1 MNEVEIPIKVS
12 GLGAIKAE
20 LRALKGEIANA
31 TDPAD
36 IARLSQAA
44 GELSD
49 KIKDANESVAVFS
62 TGSKFEQVSNGLGGI
77 KDSLMSLDFEEAAS
91 KAKTFSTVMKG
102 VDPKVITAG
111 MGALTKTVTTLG
123 STFLKMGAQ
132 LLVNP
137 IFLLVAVIVAI
148 VVAVVLVMK
157 KFGLLQVVIDALML
171 PLNMLI
177 KGFEMLTDWMG
188 LTDNAGEERGKNELE
203 RIDKEIEAT
212 EKRST
217 AQADAHGK
225 EMSAFDRK
233 IALAKAE
240 GKNTYELQK
249 AKIKASIAYQTQQIA
264 ESMLTV
270 KKMKLDIASLATL
283 NISEEDRKKK
293 TDAANAAMEKA
304 NKVISDMG
312 EARKNSFNELKIL
325 DLDELKKQKEKVD
338 AGKKETKGNK
348 NNLKEKLDDLKA
360 YNADKEK
367 LEAMTIKSTL
377 DLMANG
383 MEKEKAIREQA
394 FVDYQKTFIDE
405 RLKKEIDGLDKQ
417 FLAKK
422 LTEDQYNA
430 KLAELRLTAT
440 SKLSA
445 EELLILKNAETLKN
459 TEIEAIK
466 ATNAQN
472 LINGDAMIAD
482 AKFNAMA
489 EGFEKEQL
497 AQAAQYNKLRADAL
511 ANTTLTAEQKAALI
525 AIYDEQE
532 KAQNEAQLAERVKAQ
547 QDLFLSM
554 QDEVTKQKEAENA
567 QYLLDIETA
576 NGNYETLEALAKAH
590 ADRLANIDIEASN
603 AKVAEAQKE
612 RDAKLGFAKDTVDGL
627 TNLGGML
634 IKDQKKLEKFNKA
647 SALVQI
653 GIDTAKAISALV
665 AASNTNPLNGVTA
678 GAAGI
683 AQFAAGIIQIAT
695 NVAKAKQI
703 LSSPGATP
711 SGGGGGGGDAGGG
724 GGGGGT
730 SAATA
735 LPQAAQLF
743 GSANTGG
750 SMSAGGSSSESGNMT
765 VTAIVSETQVTST
778 QQKINRINKSAE
790 L

>member
-1 MNEVEIPIKVS
+1 
-12 GLGAIKAE
+12 
-20 LRALKGEIANA
+20 
-31 TDPAD
+31 
-36 IARLSQAA
+36 
-44 GELSD
+44 
-49 KIKDANESVAVFS
+49 
-62 TGSKFEQVSNGLGGI
+62 
-77 KDSLMSLDFEEAAS
+77 
-91 KAKTFSTVMKG
+91 
-102 VDPKVITAG
+102 
-111 MGALTKTVTTLG
+111 
-123 STFLKMGAQ
+123 
-132 LLVNP
+132 
-137 IFLLVAVIVAI
+137 
-148 VVAVVLVMK
+148 
-157 KFGLLQVVIDALML
+157 
-171 PLNMLI
+171 
-177 KGFEMLTDWMG
+177 
-188 LTDNAGEERGKNELE
+188 
-203 RIDKEIEAT
+203 
-212 EKRST
+212 
-217 AQADAHGK
+217 
-225 EMSAFDRK
+225 MSAFDRK

-270 KKMKLDIASLATL
+270 KKMKLDIAALATL

-293 TDAANAAMEKA
+293 TEEANKAMEKA

-312 EARKNSFNELKIL
+312 EARRNSFNEMKIL

-383 MEKEKAIREQA
+383 MEKEKAVREQA

-405 RLKKEIDGLDKQ
+405 RLKKEIEGLDKQ

-445 EELLILKNAETLKN
+445 EELLILKNAEELKDK
-459 TEIEAIK
+459 ELKAIK
-466 ATNAQN
+466 DTYAQN
-472 LINGDAMIAD
+472 LINGDQMIAD
-482 AKFNAMA
+482 AKFNAMK
-489 EGFEKEQL
+489 EGFEKEQI
-497 AQAAQYNKLRADAL
+497 AQAQGYEKLRADAL
-511 ANTTLTAEQKAALI
+511 ANTTLTEEQKKALI
-525 AIYDEQE
+525 AVYDEQE
-532 KAQNEAQLAERVKAQ
+532 KAQIATQLAEKKKTQ
-547 QDLFLSM
+547 EDLLLTL
-554 QDEVTKQKEAENA
+554 QDEATQKREAEQA
-567 QYLLDIETA
+567 QFALDVEAA
-576 NGNYETLEALAKAH
+576 NGNYETLELLKKAH
-590 ADRLANIDIEASN
+590 EDKLLNIETEANN
-603 AKVAEAQKE
+603 AKVAEAAKE
-612 RDAKLGFAKDTVDGL
+612 RDAKLSLAKDTVDGL

-647 SALVQI
+647 SALIQI

-683 AQFAAGIIQIAT
+683 AQFASGIIQIAT

-711 SGGGGGGGDAGGG
+711 SGGSGGGGDAGGG
-724 GGGGGT
+724 GGGT
-730 SAATA
+730 AAATA

-750 SMSAGGSSSESGNMT
+750 TMSAGGSSSESGNMT

>member
-20 LRALKGEIANA
+20 LKALKGEIANA

-49 KIKDANESVAVFS
+49 KIKDANESVAVFA

-91 KAKTFSTVMKG
+91 KAKTFSTAMKG
-102 VDPKVITAG
+102 VDPKMITAG

-123 STFLKMGAQ
+123 STFLKLGAQ
-132 LLVNP
+132 LLINP

-148 VVAVVLVMK
+148 VVAIVLVMK
-157 KFGLLQVVIDALML
+157 KFGMLQVVIDALML
-171 PLNMLI
+171 PLNLLI

-188 LTDNAGEERGKNELE
+188 LTDNAGEEMGKNELE
-203 RIDKEIEAT
+203 RIDEQIAAN
-212 EKRST
+212 EKKS
-217 AQADAHGK
+217 QILGDANKK
-225 EMSAFDRK
+225 EMGDYDRK

-240 GKNTYELQK
+240 GKDTYELSR
-249 AKIKASIAYQTQQIA
+249 AKIRASIAYQTEQIKTA
-264 ESMLTV
+264 MLTV
-270 KKMKLDIASLATL
+270 KQMKLNIAELATL
-283 NISEEDRKKK
+283 NISEEDRKKAL
-293 TDAANAAMEKA
+293 DASTKAMNDA
-304 NKVISDMG
+304 NKTINEMG
-312 EARKNSFNELKIL
+312 EARRNSLNEYKIL
-325 DLDELKKQKEKVD
+325 EIEQQKRDAEKPKNEKKGT
-338 AGKKETKGNK
+338 AGTKNT
-348 NNLKEKLDDLKA
+348 LKERLDDIKA
-360 YNADKEK
+360 HNADKLK
-367 LEAMTIKSTL
+367 LEDETTKGLLAL
-377 DLMANG
+377 LENG
-383 MEKEKAIREQA
+383 IDKDIAIRNQA
-394 FVDYQKTFIDE
+394 FADYQKTFIDE
-405 RLKKEIDGLDKQ
+405 RLKKEIEGLDKQ

-440 SKLSA
+440 TKLSA
-445 EELLILKNAETLKN
+445 DELVILANAEALKNK
-459 TEIEAIK
+459 EIQAIK
-466 ATNAQN
+466 DTYAQN
-472 LINGDAMIAD
+472 LINGDLMIAD

-497 AQAAQYNKLRADAL
+497 AQAEGYNKLRADAL
-511 ANTTLTAEQKAALI
+511 ANITLTAEQKAELV

-532 KAQNEAQLAERVKAQ
+532 RAQKAAQEAERVKAQ
-547 QDLFLSM
+547 QDLLLSM
-554 QDEVTKQKEAENA
+554 QDEVTKQKAAEEA

-647 SALVQI
+647 SALIQI

-665 AASNTNPLNGVTA
+665 AAANTNPMNAVTA
-678 GAAGI
+678 GGAGI

-711 SGGGGGGGDAGGG
+711 SAGGGGGDAGGG
-724 GGGGGT
+724 GGGT
-730 SAATA
+730 AAATA

-750 SMSAGGSSSESGNMT
+750 TMSAGGGSSSSSMT
-765 VTAIVSETQVTST
+765 VTAVVSETQVTST

>member
-20 LRALKGEIANA
+20 LKALKGEIANA

-44 GELSD
+44 GQLSD
-49 KIKDANESVAVFS
+49 QIKDANEAVAVFA

-77 KDSLMSLDFEEAAS
+77 KESLMSLDFEEAAAKS
-91 KAKTFSTVMKG
+91 KTFATALGSVN
-102 VDPKVITAG
+102 PKELAAG
-111 MGALTKTVTTLG
+111 MGNLTKTVTTMGGAFMKL
-123 STFLKMGAQ
+123 GAQ
-132 LLVNP
+132 ILMNP
-137 IFLLVAVIVAI
+137 IFLLVAVITAI
-148 VVAVVLVMK
+148 VAAVALVLN
-157 KFGLLQVVIDALML
+157 KFGLLKGVLDALMM
-171 PLNMLI
+171 PVNALI
-177 KGFEMLTDWMG
+177 AGFEMLTDWMG
-188 LTDNAGEERGKNELE
+188 LTDNAGEERAQNEMA
-203 RIDKEIEAT
+203 RMDAEAAAG
-212 EKRST
+212 EARMKRLDEANKS
-217 AQADAHGK
+217 
-225 EMSAFDRK
+225 EMGDYDRK

-240 GKNTYELQK
+240 GKSTVELQR
-249 AKIKASIAYQTQQIA
+249 AKIKASIAYQTAVIA
-264 ESMLTV
+264 ENRL
-270 KKMKLDIASLATL
+270 KLQTIYLNLQELQTL
-283 NISEEDRKKK
+283 NIDDEEKRKRQLAGNK
-293 TDAANAAMEKA
+293 AMAEA
-304 NKVISDMG
+304 RALITSMG

-325 DLDELKKQKEKVD
+325 DLNEIKAQEEKVK
-338 AGKKETKGNK
+338 AGRKGTGANK
-348 NNLKEKLDDLKA
+348 NNLKEQLDDIKA
-360 YNADKEK
+360 FNADKEK

-405 RLKKEIDGLDKQ
+405 RLKKEIEGLDKQ

-440 SKLSA
+440 TKLSA

-459 TEIEAIK
+459 TELEAIK
-466 ATNAQN
+466 TTYAQN

-482 AKFNAMA
+482 AKFAAMA

-497 AQAAQYNKLRADAL
+497 AQAAQYEKLRADAL
-511 ANTTLTAEQKAALI
+511 ANTTLTEEQKKALI
-525 AIYDEQE
+525 AVYDEQE
-532 KAQNEAQLAERVKAQ
+532 KAQIATQLAEKKKTQ
-547 QDLFLSM
+547 EDLLLSL
-554 QDEVTKQKEAENA
+554 QDEATQLREAENA
-567 QYLLDIETA
+567 QFLLDVEAA
-576 NGNYETLEALAKAH
+576 NGNYETLELLKKAH
-590 ADRLANIDIEASN
+590 EDKLLNIETEANN

-647 SALVQI
+647 SALIQI

-665 AASNTNPLNGVTA
+665 AASNTNPLNAVTA
-678 GAAGI
+678 GGAGI

-703 LSSPGATP
+703 LSSPGTTP
-711 SGGGGGGGDAGGG
+711 SAGGG
-724 GGGGGT
+724 GGGSDGGGGT
-730 SAATA
+730 AAATA

-750 SMSAGGSSSESGNMT
+750 TMSAGGSSSESGNMT
-765 VTAIVSETQVTST
+765 VTAVVSETQVTST